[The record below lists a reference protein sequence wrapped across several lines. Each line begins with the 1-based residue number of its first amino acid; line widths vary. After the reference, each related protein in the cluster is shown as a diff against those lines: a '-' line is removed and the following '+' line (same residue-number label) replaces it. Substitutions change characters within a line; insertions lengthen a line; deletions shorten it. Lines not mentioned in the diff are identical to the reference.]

1 MKLLDLIKSRRSI
14 MPSQYND
21 MPIDDEQIKLII
33 EAANWA
39 PTHKK
44 TEPWRFKVL
53 RGESKNN
60 LGDFLA
66 EKYKEKAPNFSE
78 FKQKKLKEKAIK
90 SSAII
95 LICMQRD
102 PLESVPEWEEI
113 ASVSMAVQ
121 NMWLMASELS
131 IGSYWSSPKL
141 IDFIHEFIPLQAGE
155 RCLGIFYMG
164 SHDGVINSREP
175 SPIADKVLWFE

>member
-1 MKLLDLIKSRRSI
+1 MTINNAGNLNIKPITTANATGVGNFLGSGMSTDLASNALNNAQLTNGATDSWTIPLSGVGS
-14 MPSQYND
+14 
-21 MPIDDEQIKLII
+21 
-33 EAANWA
+33 ANQQDVWW
-39 PTHKK
+39 
-44 TEPWRFKVL
+44 E
-53 RGESKNN
+53 
-60 LGDFLA
+60 
-66 EKYKEKAPNFSE
+66 
-78 FKQKKLKEKAIK
+78 
-90 SSAII
+90 
-95 LICMQRD
+95 ICMQRD